1 MTSSVASDR
10 TPRLSSPPR
19 LGAFSAPNLLKRF
32 FLICSG
38 ATREILYAPSCL
50 TELNKYAMLGTI
62 LCFTAVF
69 AALSGGYAAY
79 TAFRDPAVAT
89 ALGVLWGLFIFTLDR
104 LIVSGI
110 RKQHHEP
117 SDPWSVWL
125 GKSLR
130 DLIQAFPRMLLAVL
144 LSLVIATPLELK
156 LFEREIQWSMAQD
169 LQARAIEAEQLAAEE
184 FAEIEDLRTRNQKLL
199 QVLQA
204 KEARRDTLRDQ
215 AFAEA
220 EGLGGTRLRGQG
232 PVYAER
238 RAEFED
244 YQQELGAF
252 RRQVN
257 TEIAANTAQITRLE
271 AQKQQRLAVVK
282 TVAENAHGL
291 LARLHALH
299 HLARDR
305 ENPALGWAI
314 LLIFFIFL
322 TVETAPVLTKVIS
335 RYGPYD
341 KVLERIETEVLLQ
354 EGQQLRNAQERITA
368 AAQSWR
374 TLESVMRRVE
384 LQQLQ
389 VVLQNMTHDP
399 QLIQAQAALTAQ
411 ITAQLLDKLSQDLAI
426 LGGLAPHAPDPA
438 GVRASQSIKAA
449 VERHV
454 AQVFAHARH
463 VKRRTEA

>member
-10 TPRLSSPPR
+10 TPRPSSLPR
-19 LGAFSAPNLLKRF
+19 LGTFSAPNRLKRF
-32 FLICSG
+32 FLMCSG

-50 TELNKYAMLGTI
+50 TEVNKYAMLGAI

-79 TAFRDPAVAT
+79 TAFRDPTVAT
-89 ALGVLWGLFIFTLDR
+89 ALGLLWGLFIFTLDR
-104 LIVSGI
+104 LIISGI

-125 GKSLR
+125 SKSLR
-130 DLIQAFPRMLLAVL
+130 DLLQAFPRLLLAVL

-169 LQARAIEAEQLAAEE
+169 FQARAIEAEQLAAEE
-184 FAEIEDLRTRNQKLL
+184 FPDIEDLRTRNQQLL
-199 QVLQA
+199 QVLQT
-204 KEARRDTLRDQ
+204 KEKRRDTLRDQ
-215 AFAEA
+215 ALAEA
-220 EGLGGTRLRGQG
+220 EGLGGTRLRGKG
-232 PVYAER
+232 PVYAAR
-238 RAEFED
+238 RAEFES
-244 YQQELGAF
+244 YQQELEAF
-252 RRQVN
+252 RQQVT
-257 TEIAANTAQITRLE
+257 TEMATNTAQMTRLE
-271 AQKQQRLAVVK
+271 VQKQQRLAVVK
-282 TVAENAHGL
+282 TVAEQAHGL

-305 ENPALGWAI
+305 DNPALGWTI

-322 TVETAPVLTKVIS
+322 TVETAPVLTKVIA

-341 KVLERIETEVLLQ
+341 TVLERIETEVLLQ
-354 EGQQLRNAQERITA
+354 EGQQLRSAQERITA

-399 QLIQAQAALTAQ
+399 QLRQAQAALTAQ
-411 ITAQLLDKLSQDLAI
+411 ITAQFLEKLSQDLAT
-426 LGGLAPHAPDPA
+426 LGGLTPQAPDPA
-438 GVRASQSIKAA
+438 GGRASPSMKAT

-454 AQVFAHARH
+454 AQVLAQARH

>member
-1 MTSSVASDR
+1 M
-10 TPRLSSPPR
+10 
-19 LGAFSAPNLLKRF
+19 
-32 FLICSG
+32 CSG

-50 TELNKYAMLGTI
+50 TEVNKYAMLGAI

-79 TAFRDPAVAT
+79 TAFRDPTVAT
-89 ALGVLWGLFIFTLDR
+89 ALGLLWGLFIFTLDR
-104 LIVSGI
+104 LIISGI

-125 GKSLR
+125 SKSLR
-130 DLIQAFPRMLLAVL
+130 DLLQAFPRLLLAVL

-169 LQARAIEAEQLAAEE
+169 FQARAIEAEQLAAEE
-184 FAEIEDLRTRNQKLL
+184 FPDIEDLRTRNQQLL
-199 QVLQA
+199 QVLQT
-204 KEARRDTLRDQ
+204 KEKRRDTLRDQ
-215 AFAEA
+215 ALAEA
-220 EGLGGTRLRGQG
+220 EGLGGTRLRGKG
-232 PVYAER
+232 PVYAAR
-238 RAEFED
+238 RAEFES
-244 YQQELGAF
+244 YQQELEAF
-252 RRQVN
+252 RQQVT
-257 TEIAANTAQITRLE
+257 TEMATNTAQMTRLE
-271 AQKQQRLAVVK
+271 VQKQQRLAVVK
-282 TVAENAHGL
+282 TVAEQAHGL

-305 ENPALGWAI
+305 DNPALGWTI

-322 TVETAPVLTKVIS
+322 TVETAPVLTKVIA

-341 KVLERIETEVLLQ
+341 TVLERIETEVLLQ
-354 EGQQLRNAQERITA
+354 EGQQLRSAQERITA

-399 QLIQAQAALTAQ
+399 QLRQAQAALTAQ
-411 ITAQLLDKLSQDLAI
+411 ITAQFLEKLSQDLAT
-426 LGGLAPHAPDPA
+426 LGGLTPQAPDPA
-438 GVRASQSIKAA
+438 GGRASPSMKAT

-454 AQVFAHARH
+454 AQVLAQARH